1 MKETNL
7 QNSETIEK
15 LLNIQSTYTRL
26 ESIQKI
32 LNQEYDKGTVI
43 HSKFRKKFG
52 LPLYSLE
59 SDVLQRFYEMGLQDA
74 NIKSYVVGQSANI
87 THALDRMILSDK

>member
-59 SDVLQRFYEMGLQDA
+59 SDVLQRFYEMGLKDGA
-74 NIKSYVVGQSANI
+74 EIFRSAEKIISFSN
-87 THALDRMILSDK
+87 KKW